1 MTISRTQAILFGVAA
16 LFLVI
21 VAFVGGRGF
30 GCAPSE
36 PPPVA
41 LGIDAGP
48 GEAEI
53 EARLDAALVAGTAR
67 IEEIEEKF
75 EEDMA
80 AFDEHQREEYERLR
94 GGEDLEAAAIFLS
107 NWNRRRRDPAPPG
120 LLPGGR

>member
-1 MTISRTQAILFGVAA
+1 MNRDRLIVIASVAGVVLIA
-16 LFLVI
+16 LFL
-21 VAFVGGRGF
+21 GLSSRGC
-30 GCAPSE
+30 GCTNE
-36 PPPVA
+36 PTPVV

-80 AFDEHQREEYERLR
+80 AFDAAQREEYERLR

-107 NWNRRRRDPAPPG
+107 NWNRRRRDSAPPG